1 MNNSVIKI
9 LLIEDNPGD
18 VRLIEEMLTES
29 KSSGFALESTD
40 RLSAG
45 LNLLEKKRF
54 DIVLLDL
61 GLPDSQGIYA
71 VLRIIE
77 SFPAMPVIVLTGLS
91 DEVVGLEA
99 ISKGAQDYLVKGH
112 IESNLLVRSLRY
124 SLERK
129 RIEEEKEKLI
139 KDLRDALG
147 KIKTLSGMLPI
158 CASCKKIR
166 DDKGYWNQIES
177 YLRDHSEAEFSHGIC
192 PECAEK
198 FYPDYYKGEKK

>member
-1 MNNSVIKI
+1 MDKNVIKI

-18 VRLIEEMLTES
+18 VRLIEEILRES
-29 KSSGFALESTD
+29 KTSGFELESAD

-45 LNLLEKKRF
+45 IKFLEKKRF

-71 VLRIIE
+71 VLRIVE

-91 DEVVGLEA
+91 DEAVGLDA
-99 ISKGAQDYLVKGH
+99 ISKGAQDYLTKGH
-112 IESNLLVRSLRY
+112 IDGNLLVRCLRY

-139 KDLRDALG
+139 KELRDALG
-147 KIKTLSGMLPI
+147 KIKTLNGLLPI

-177 YLRDHSEAEFSHGIC
+177 YIKEHSEAEFSHGIC
-192 PECAEK
+192 PDCAEK
-198 FYPDYYKGEKK
+198 FYPDYYKGGKK